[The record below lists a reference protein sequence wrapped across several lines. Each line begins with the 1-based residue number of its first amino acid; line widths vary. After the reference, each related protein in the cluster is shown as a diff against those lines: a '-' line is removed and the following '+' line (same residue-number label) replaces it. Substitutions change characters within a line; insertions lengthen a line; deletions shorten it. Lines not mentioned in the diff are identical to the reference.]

1 MVGRPEPRFG
11 ARSWRYPSRL
21 TFRRLLERVF
31 AGRWPRDFMTSFN
44 AEGRVQTPEE
54 PESADRTEL
63 QAVSTAES
71 LAAVY
76 KIESPRLTRYFRA
89 RLRHGDEAADLV
101 QEAFA
106 RLAGFMA
113 KSPLPRPGAY
123 LQRIAR
129 NLLYDRSKRLEVRL
143 AAFHLPIG
151 EGAEPA
157 VDADQAHAIEAADV
171 LRLYR
176 KALAE
181 LPERTREVFLLHR
194 TQDLTYREIGM
205 KLEISIPTVQYH
217 VARALAHIDAALE
230 RG

>member
-1 MVGRPEPRFG
+1 M
-11 ARSWRYPSRL
+11 SS
-21 TFRRLLERVF
+21 
-31 AGRWPRDFMTSFN
+31 SN
-44 AEGRVQTPEE
+44 
-54 PESADRTEL
+54 ADRKARPASDALEASALLDETSEPACQ
-63 QAVSTAES
+63 QAVLE
-71 LAAVY
+71 AVY
-76 KIESPRLTRYFRA
+76 RTEAPQLVRYFRA
-89 RLRHGDEAADLV
+89 RLRQRDEAADLV

-113 KSPLPRPGAY
+113 RGTLPRPGAY

-129 NLLYDRSKRLEVRL
+129 NLLYDRSKRLENRL
-143 AAFHLPIG
+143 APFHLPIG

-157 VDADQAHAIEAADV
+157 VEADQCHAIEAADL

-176 KALAE
+176 KALAQ

-217 VARALAHIDAALE
+217 VARALAHIDAVLE